1 MITVAASKQENATVV
16 NANKRD
22 TGAPAVHAL
31 VYRILARWSDVLRLV
46 QRFMMA
52 EPIEV
57 IDVSPVPL
65 HFGNAIQ
72 LDRGIFL
79 PQLPMRD
86 VEAEIALSE
95 WADRSHGCCSTDA
108 IEYCSKA
115 STGEG

>member
-1 MITVAASKQENATVV
+1 
-16 NANKRD
+16 
-22 TGAPAVHAL
+22 
-31 VYRILARWSDVLRLV
+31 V

-65 HFGNAIQ
+65 HFGNAFQ